1 MTLTDTQSYRQIIG
15 CLMHNPLL
23 FLEFPD
29 IQLYDFDIEVPKICL
44 MAIKRLYDAGAKELS
59 VLEVDQEVMRG
70 SAGVV
75 SSYTNNGGLE
85 FLKTCYEYAQLSNFE
100 TYYKRLKKYSLLRA
114 LKAAHYDI
122 SKYYLDDKDIKDP
135 AIENELIRR
144 IDEAKLE
151 DILNDV
157 EKDYSE
163 IRNKYLNGDQTN
175 NDPAE
180 GLNQLLESL
189 RTSPNVGVSLEGE
202 IFNTAC
208 RGARKGCFYLK
219 SSSTSGGKSRTSVF
233 DACHI
238 AYPKRWSHE
247 KQCFVEKR
255 DSSGKIME
263 PRKVLFIV
271 TEMDKE
277 ELQTIML
284 AYLSGVDE
292 DHILRNAYE
301 LGSGTCPGEYTRVQY
316 AAKIIE
322 EYSGYFLIE
331 TISDPNLQNVEALIK
346 RYVIINNV
354 EYIFFDYIHSTP
366 SMINQFSK
374 NNIREDVVLMMMAN
388 QLKQI
393 AHDYNVFIFSATQV
407 NSLAMGDDEMAFKD
421 EKSIRGSK
429 AIADKAD
436 VGYVMT
442 KVTEKGWNSVKPALE
457 QAVRN
462 GTLDPSVLDERPSH
476 VLDIYKMR
484 RGRYK
489 MVRIWTYLHLGT
501 GRRHD
506 IFMTTASNG
515 PLGESFKILYN
526 IDEEPISI
534 STKEEEEH
542 DSIAT
547 GS

>member
-1 MTLTDTQSYRQIIG
+1 MTLTDTMSYRQVIG

-29 IQLYDFDIEVPKICL
+29 IEVYDFDIEMPKICL
-44 MAIKRLYDAGAKELS
+44 LAIKRLYKAGARELS
-59 VLEVDQEVMRG
+59 VLEVDQEITRG

-75 SSYTNNGGLE
+75 QSYTNNGGLE
-85 FLKTCYEYAQLSNFE
+85 FLKNSYEYAQVLNFE

-122 SKYYLDDKDIKDP
+122 SKYYIEDKDIKDP
-135 AIENELIRR
+135 SIENELLQR
-144 IDEAKLE
+144 IEDANLD
-151 DILNDV
+151 DILNEV
-157 EKDYSE
+157 EKEYSE
-163 IRNKYLNGDQTN
+163 IRNRYLNGDQKN
-175 NDPAE
+175 GDPAE
-180 GLNQLLESL
+180 GLHQLLESL
-189 RTSPNVGVSLEGE
+189 KTSPNIGISLEGE
-202 IFNTAC
+202 IFNSAC

-247 KQCFVEKR
+247 KNCFVEIH
-255 DSSGKIME
+255 DSSGKIVE
-263 PRKVLFIV
+263 PQKVLFIV

-292 DHILRNAYE
+292 DHILRNDY
-301 LGSGTCPGEYTRVQY
+301 TFGEYKRVQY
-316 AAKIIE
+316 AAQIIE

-331 TISDPNLQNVEALIK
+331 TVSDPNLQNVEAIIK
-346 RYVIINNV
+346 RYAIVNNV
-354 EYIFFDYIHSTP
+354 EYVFFDYIHSTA

-374 NNIREDVVLMMMAN
+374 NNVREDVILMMMAN
-388 QLKQI
+388 QLKQL
-393 AHDYNVFIFSATQV
+393 AHDYNIFIFSATQV
-407 NSLAMGDDEMAFKD
+407 NALAMGDDEMQFKD
-421 EKSIRGSK
+421 EKSIRGAK

-442 KVTEKGWNSVKPALE
+442 KVTEKGWNSVKPTIE
-457 QAVRN
+457 QAVRE
-462 GTLDPSVLDERPSH
+462 GLLDKSVLDDRPSH

-501 GRRHD
+501 GERRD

-515 PLGESFKILYN
+515 PLGEPLKLIYN
-526 IDEEPISI
+526 ITEVPIVL
-534 STKEEEEH
+534 KEEDKE
-542 DSIAT
+542 
-547 GS
+547 

>member
-1 MTLTDTQSYRQIIG
+1 MTLTDTASYRQIIG

-29 IQLYDFDIEVPKICL
+29 IQLTDFDIEVPKICL
-44 MAIKRLYDAGAKELS
+44 LAIKRLYQGGAREL
-59 VLEVDQEVMRG
+59 LPMEVDQEVMRG

-75 SSYTNNGGLE
+75 QSYTSNGGLE
-85 FLKTCYEYAQLSNFE
+85 FLKYSYEYAQPQNFE
-100 TYYKRLKKYSLLRA
+100 AYYKRFKKYSLLRA
-114 LKAAHYDI
+114 LRAAHYDI
-122 SKYYLDDKDIKDP
+122 SKYYIEDKDIKDP
-135 AIENELIRR
+135 SLENELIQR
-144 IDEAKLE
+144 IDEATLE

-163 IRNKYLNGDQTN
+163 IRNKYLNGDQSN
-175 NDPAE
+175 SDPAE
-180 GLNQLLESL
+180 GLHQLLESL
-189 RTSPNVGVSLEGE
+189 RTSPNVGVSLEGD

-238 AYPKRWSHE
+238 AYPKRWSHTQNKFIE
-247 KQCFVEKR
+247 IR
-255 DSSGKIME
+255 DSSGKIVE
-263 PRKVLFIV
+263 PQKVLFIV

-292 DHILRNAYE
+292 DHILRNDYE
-301 LGSGTCPGEYTRVQY
+301 LGEETRVRQ
-316 AAKIIE
+316 AAHIIE

-331 TISDPNLQNVEALIK
+331 TISDPNLQNVESTIK
-346 RYVIINNV
+346 KYAIVNNV
-354 EYIFFDYIHSTP
+354 EYVFFDYIHSTA

-374 NNIREDVVLMMMAN
+374 NNVREDVILMMMAN
-388 QLKQI
+388 QLKQL
-393 AHDYNVFIFSATQV
+393 AHDYGIFIFSATQV
-407 NSLAMGDDEMAFKD
+407 NALAMGDDEMQFKD
-421 EKSIRGSK
+421 EKSIRGAK

-436 VGYVMT
+436 IGYVMT
-442 KVTEKGWNSVKPALE
+442 KVSEKGWNSVKATLE
-457 QAVRN
+457 QAVREN
-462 GTLDPSVLDERPSH
+462 SLPPSVLEERPSH

-501 GRRHD
+501 GERKD
-506 IFMTTASNG
+506 LFMTTASNG
-515 PLGESFKILYN
+515 PLGEGFRITYN
-526 IDEEPISI
+526 TTEVPTEIDL
-534 STKEEEEH
+534 KEDNN
-542 DSIAT
+542 DSIVT
-547 GS
+547 KS